1 MVHKMK
7 NALKGL
13 AVFASVVGL
22 AGFLLAGPVYADT
35 TVDIKKCTEHG
46 TTIGNFDPNA
56 CTGTADTGANGNSVG
71 ALARKIVNFMSIL
84 VGVVAVIMIIVGG
97 FKYITS
103 GGDSNKI
110 SSAKNT
116 IIYALI
122 GLIIVALS
130 QFIVQFI
137 LKNAGD
143 AATGGDGAGA

>member
-1 MVHKMK
+1 MK
-7 NALKGL
+7 NIVNSL
-13 AVFASVVGL
+13 AIVAGVVGL
-22 AGFLLAGPVYADT
+22 SGLFFAGPAYAADT

-46 TTIGNFDPNA
+46 TTIGDFDPNG
-56 CTGTADTGANGNSVG
+56 CTGTADANASGNSVG

-143 AATGGDGAGA
+143 AATGGGADAGA